1 MGAFDGQTSLA
12 QDVYNVLPQGAQY
25 AISQAGYKL
34 GLGGA
39 GLSEGQNVPYNA
51 NRTPSQVFNT
61 AGTPSQ
67 YSGTNAQTI
76 NQGSNAYQILPGSQ
90 GTNLNQYQQNIGPAN
105 PAPTGGGGGG
115 GGGGSP
121 QSSGTINPQTT
132 YLTVNGET
140 KKLAD
145 WMSQGVLDANGNP
158 INKGGGGPSQVDV
171 NAAYAPA
178 FQAYQD
184 LFNQAN
190 ANKPAYMDSIAS
202 NFAPQ
207 YTGAQ
212 NALQQGQQLGQTQ
225 MSQNQTQ
232 AQSAIDAAKSLFGEV
247 SQGVKQRFGGT
258 NSAGEFANQFYNRE
272 LQKQMGGV
280 QNTLGQNQQ
289 TVQTKMTQLQ
299 DQYTSAVKQIDEG
312 KTAALNQAE
321 QAFQQRLQD
330 IQGMKGQLETQKA
343 ASKISELQNYR
354 SLVSQIQQQAQ
365 QNALAV
371 QQQAAQAAAQLANTG
386 AMSALYGNAA
396 NPATLGQYAQAAYS
410 AMGVPIGGQNQSM
423 NTLSGYYNPYQ
434 KIQGQQ

>member
-1 MGAFDGQTSLA
+1 MSSLA

-25 AISQAGYKL
+25 AISQAGYNL

-39 GLSEGQNVPYNA
+39 GLSQNA
-51 NRTPSQVFNT
+51 NIPYDPARTPSQVFNT
-61 AGTPSQ
+61 AGTVSQ
-67 YSGTNAQTI
+67 LPGTNAQTI
-76 NQGSNAYQILPGSQ
+76 NQGPNAYNILPSSQ
-90 GTNLNQYQQNIGPAN
+90 GNNLNTYNQNIN
-105 PAPTGGGGGG
+105 PTPPPNTGGGGVGG
-115 GGGGSP
+115 NN
-121 QSSGTINPQTT
+121 SSGPPNPYTT
-132 YLTVNGET
+132 YING

-145 WMSQGVLDANGNP
+145 AMKDGELDQWGNP
-158 INKGGGGPSQVDV
+158 INKQQQGPSQIDID
-171 NAAYAPA
+171 NAFNPA

-190 ANKPAYMDSIAS
+190 ANKPAYMESIAS

-212 NALQQGQQLGQTQ
+212 SALQQGQQLGQTQ
-225 MSQNQTQ
+225 MSQNQNQ
-232 AQSAIDAAKSLFGEV
+232 AQSAIDAAKGLFNEV

-299 DQYTSAVKQIDEG
+299 DQYGSAVKQIDEA

-321 QAFQQRLQD
+321 QNFQARLQD

-343 ASKISELQNYR
+343 SAKISELQNYR

-365 QNALAV
+365 QNALAL
-371 QQQAAQAAAQLANTG
+371 QQQVAGIAGQLANTG
-386 AMSALYGNAA
+386 AMAGLYGQSQSPAQLAQYMNPVYSALGMN
-396 NPATLGQYAQAAYS
+396 
-410 AMGVPIGGQNQSM
+410 GGQQTGGLN
-423 NTLSGYYNPYQ
+423 NVSGFYNPNERKSQYQ
-434 KIQGQQ
+434 